1 MALNMWDLVECLELH
16 SLLHH
21 PRLLLAIGFGFVSSI
36 VKLMLLLFLAFSRVS
51 FMQIDGAEWPLP
63 LQCFPCVFG
72 LGLVCKYLLQGLN
85 GIIVECVLE
94 QN

>member
-1 MALNMWDLVECLELH
+1 
-16 SLLHH
+16 
-21 PRLLLAIGFGFVSSI
+21 
-36 VKLMLLLFLAFSRVS
+36 
-51 FMQIDGAEWPLP
+51 MQIDGAEWPLP